1 MKLQILKTV
10 IFTLLIAVV
19 LFFGNKLIL
28 QTESFSQNFKLFRH
42 SLETIYITICSFTV
56 AILVTLLIVNSRNK
70 DIVGLTFLLITS
82 TKAGVLLFVF
92 SDIVASSNKNTVER
106 INFFTVFILFL
117 AIETLI
123 TIRLLNKKQ

>member
-10 IFTLLIAVV
+10 IFTLSIAVV

-28 QTESFSQNFKLFRH
+28 QTESFSQNFELFSH
-42 SLETIYITICSFTV
+42 SLETIYTV
-56 AILVTLLIVNSRNK
+56 LCIFSVIILVILLIVNSRNK
-70 DIVGLTFLLITS
+70 DVVGLTYLLITS
-82 TKAGVLLFVF
+82 IKAGILFFIF
-92 SDIVASSNKNTVER
+92 SDIISSSNKNTVER
-106 INFFTVFILFL
+106 INFFIVFILFL

>member
-10 IFTLLIAVV
+10 MLTLSIAVV

-28 QTESFSQNFKLFRH
+28 QTESFSQNFELFSH
-42 SLETIYITICSFTV
+42 SLETIYTV
-56 AILVTLLIVNSRNK
+56 LCIFSVIILVILLIVNSRNK
-70 DIVGLTFLLITS
+70 DVVGLTYLLITS
-82 TKAGVLLFVF
+82 IKAGIIFFIF
-92 SDIVASSNKNTVER
+92 SDIISSSNKNTVER
-106 INFFTVFILFL
+106 INFFIVFILFL

>member
-10 IFTLLIAVV
+10 ILTLSIAVV

-28 QTESFSQNFKLFRH
+28 QTESFSQNFELFSH
-42 SLETIYITICSFTV
+42 SLETIYTV
-56 AILVTLLIVNSRNK
+56 LCIFSVIILVILLIVNSRNK
-70 DIVGLTFLLITS
+70 DVVGLTYLLITS
-82 TKAGVLLFVF
+82 IKAGIIFFIF
-92 SDIVASSNKNTVER
+92 SGIISSSNKNTVER
-106 INFFTVFILFL
+106 INFFIVFILFL

>member
-10 IFTLLIAVV
+10 ILTLSIAVV

-28 QTESFSQNFKLFRH
+28 QTESFNQNFKLFSY
-42 SLETIYITICSFTV
+42 SLETIYTV
-56 AILVTLLIVNSRNK
+56 LCVFSVIILVILLIVNSRNK
-70 DIVGLTFLLITS
+70 DVVGLTYLLITS
-82 TKAGVLLFVF
+82 IKAGILFFIF
-92 SDIVASSNKNTVER
+92 SDIISSSNKNTVER
-106 INFFTVFILFL
+106 INFFIVFILFL